1 MTNQNTHTDL
11 QELDRHL
18 EHSNISWSK
27 SKDEVWSELQYSIS
41 ARHRKTRRLF
51 VMLSAAAGI
60 ILLLG
65 LTVFMR
71 LYTETAETAFG
82 EHSIAKLPDGSA
94 VELNAA
100 TQISWN
106 PFWWRFNR
114 EVRFQGEGFFKVV
127 PGSSFSVVSKKG
139 TTTVLGTTFNIF
151 ARGDI
156 YSVTCVT
163 GKVKAEATVTSQK
176 VIINPG
182 EQAILEKSGT
192 FILQNTKPV
201 KEITGWR
208 NHMFTFTGAPLNEVW
223 NEIERQYNVEL
234 IFPNTNHNYTGFFSR
249 SMDLETVLD
258 LVCRPFEF
266 TFVKTQER
274 TYVISKNNA
283 KDSD

>member
-1 MTNQNTHTDL
+1 MTNQNIHTDIPK
-11 QELDRHL
+11 LDKHL
-18 EHSNISWSK
+18 ENSKVSWSK
-27 SKDEVWSELQYSIS
+27 SKDDVWSELQESIS
-41 ARHRKTRRLF
+41 VKRRKTRRLYIT
-51 VMLSAAAGI
+51 LSAAAGI

-65 LTVFMR
+65 LSVFMR
-71 LYTETAETAFG
+71 LYTETAETTFG
-82 EHSIAKLPDGSA
+82 EHSIAKLPDGSS

-100 TQISWN
+100 SQISWN
-106 PFWWRFNR
+106 PLWWKINR
-114 EVRFQGEGFFKVV
+114 EVRFQGEGFFNVV
-127 PGSSFSVVSKKG
+127 PGSSFSVVSNKG
-139 TTTVLGTTFNIF
+139 TTTVLGTSFNIF
-151 ARGDI
+151 ARGEI

-163 GKVKAEATVTSQK
+163 GKVRAEATVTSQK

-208 NHMFTFTGAPLNEVW
+208 NHMFTFTGAPLTEVW
-223 NEIERQYNVEL
+223 KEIERQYNVKL
-234 IFPNTNHNYTGFFSR
+234 IFPETNHNYTGFFSR

-266 TFVKTQER
+266 TFVNAQDR

-283 KDSD
+283 RIPD